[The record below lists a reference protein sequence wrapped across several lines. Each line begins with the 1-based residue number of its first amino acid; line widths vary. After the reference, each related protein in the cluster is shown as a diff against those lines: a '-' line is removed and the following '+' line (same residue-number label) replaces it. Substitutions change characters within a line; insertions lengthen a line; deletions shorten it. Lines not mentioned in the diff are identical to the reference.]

1 MKGTASLA
9 ALWTEAFEGLV
20 RARRMTSLSVALIAI
35 SIGLVG
41 AFFLVAENLR
51 GVVETVRDESAVTV
65 FLKPSVTDADRA
77 DLERVARESH
87 LVAKMKRVTPDE
99 ARARFSDWWRSLAAA
114 ARTLPTNPFPESL
127 ELDLDPSAVTSEA
140 LPGFLRNLAGH
151 RATEEVQFDVD
162 WIRRLRGAVQ
172 LAKAAGFVL
181 AALLTL
187 GAAFTIA
194 NVVRLTILLHRDEIE
209 ILRLVGAPEL
219 LIRGPFVLGGLVQ
232 GLLGAGLAV
241 GALWLVYRGV
251 IAWVAATKNAFLAVF
266 AVRFLP
272 GGTSLLLLLFGLTAG
287 LIGGLLAVRRKNLAG

>member
-1 MKGTASLA
+1 VKGAVSLG
-9 ALWTEAFEGLV
+9 ALWSETAESLV

-65 FLKPSVTDADRA
+65 FLRPGVTDADRA
-77 DLERVARESH
+77 DLERVARDSR
-87 LVAKMKRVTPDE
+87 LVAKTKRVTPE
-99 ARARFSDWWRSLAAA
+99 QARARFSDWWRSLAPA
-114 ARTLPTNPFPESL
+114 ARSLPTNPFPESL
-127 ELDLDPSAVTSEA
+127 ELELEPSAVASA
-140 LPGFLRNLAGH
+140 AIPGFLKNLAAH
-151 RATEEVQFDVD
+151 RAVEEVQFDVD

-172 LAKAAGFVL
+172 LAKIAGFVL

-219 LIRGPFVLGGLVQ
+219 LIRGPFVLGGLAQ
-232 GLLGAGLAV
+232 GFLGAALAV
-241 GALWLVYRGV
+241 GGLWLVYRGV
-251 IAWVAATKNAFLAVF
+251 IAWVAATKNAFLGVF

-272 GGTSLLLLLFGLTAG
+272 GSTSLLLLAFGVVAG
-287 LIGGLLAVRRKNLAG
+287 VVGGLLAVRRKNLAG

>member
-1 MKGTASLA
+1 VKGTASLG
-9 ALWTEAFEGLV
+9 ALVAEALEGLV

-51 GVVETVRDESAVTV
+51 GVVDTVRDESAVTV
-65 FLKPSVTDADRA
+65 FLKPGVTDADRA
-77 DLERVARESH
+77 DLERVARDSR
-87 LVAKMKRVTPDE
+87 LVARMKRVTPDE
-99 ARARFSDWWRSLAAA
+99 ARARFSDWWRSLAPA

-127 ELDLDPSAVTSEA
+127 EIDLEPSAVSSA
-140 LPGFLRNLAGH
+140 AVPGFLRNLSAH
-151 RATEEVQFDVD
+151 PAVEEVQFDVE

-172 LAKAAGFVL
+172 LAKVAGFVL
-181 AALLTL
+181 ALLLTL

-232 GLLGAGLAV
+232 GLAGAALAV
-241 GALWLVYRGV
+241 GGLWLVYRGV
-251 IAWVAATKNAFLAVF
+251 IAWVAATKNAFLGVF

-272 GGTSLLLLLFGLTAG
+272 GSTSLLLLLFGLTAG
-287 LIGGLLAVRRKNLAG
+287 VVGGLLAVRRRNLAG

>member
-1 MKGTASLA
+1 M
-9 ALWTEAFEGLV
+9 AF
-20 RARRMTSLSVALIAI
+20 LSVAPIAI

-65 FLKPSVTDADRA
+65 FLKPGVTDADRA
-77 DLERVARESH
+77 DLERVARDSR
-87 LVAKMKRVTPDE
+87 LVAKAKRVTPE
-99 ARARFSDWWRSLAAA
+99 QARARFSDWWRSLAPA

-127 ELDLDPSAVTSEA
+127 ELELEPSAVASEA
-140 LPGFLRNLAGH
+140 VPGFLKNLAAH
-151 RATEEVQFDVD
+151 RAVEEVQFDVD

-172 LAKAAGFVL
+172 LARIAGFVL

-219 LIRGPFVLGGLVQ
+219 LIRGPFVLGGLAQ
-232 GLLGAGLAV
+232 GLLGAAFAV
-241 GALWLVYRGV
+241 GGLWLVYRGV
-251 IAWVAATKNAFLAVF
+251 IAWVAATKNAFLGVF

-272 GGTSLLLLLFGLTAG
+272 GQTSLTLLLFGVAAG
-287 LIGGLLAVRRKNLAG
+287 VDGGLLAVRRKNLAG

>member
-1 MKGTASLA
+1 MKGATSVA
-9 ALWTEAFEGLV
+9 ALWSEAFEGLV
-20 RARRMTSLSVALIAI
+20 RARRMTSLSIALIAI

-41 AFFLVAENLR
+41 AFFLVAENLK

-65 FLKPSVTDADRA
+65 FLRPGVSDADRA
-77 DLERVARESH
+77 DLERVAKESR
-87 LVAKMKRVTPDE
+87 LVARMKRVTPDE
-99 ARARFSDWWRSLAAA
+99 ARARFSDWWRSLAPA
-114 ARTLPTNPFPESL
+114 ARSLPTNPFPESL
-127 ELDLDPSAVTSEA
+127 ELDLDPSAISSQAV
-140 LPGFLRNLAGH
+140 PGFLKNLAAH
-151 RATEEVQFDVD
+151 RAVEEVQFDVE

-172 LAKAAGFVL
+172 LAKAAAFVL

-232 GLLGAGLAV
+232 GLLGAVLAV
-241 GALWLVYRGV
+241 AGLWLVYRGV
-251 IAWVAATKNAFLAVF
+251 IAWVAATKNAFLSVF

-272 GGTSLLLLLFGLTAG
+272 GQTSLLLLLFGLTAG
-287 LIGGLLAVRRKNLAG
+287 VVGGLLAVRRKNLAG

>member
-9 ALWTEAFEGLV
+9 ALWSEAFEGLV
-20 RARRMTSLSVALIAI
+20 RARRMTSLSIALIAI

-65 FLKPSVTDADRA
+65 FLRPGVTDADRA
-77 DLERVARESH
+77 DLERVAKESR
-87 LVAKMKRVTPDE
+87 LVARMKRVTPE
-99 ARARFSDWWRSLAAA
+99 QARARFSDWWRSLAPA

-127 ELDLDPSAVTSEA
+127 ELDLDPSALSSEA
-140 LPGFLRNLAGH
+140 VPGFLKNLAAH
-151 RATEEVQFDVD
+151 RAVEEVQFDVE

-209 ILRLVGAPEL
+209 VLRLVGAPEL
-219 LIRGPFVLGGLVQ
+219 LIRGPFVLGGLAQ
-232 GLLGAGLAV
+232 GLLGAALAV
-241 GALWLVYRGV
+241 GGLWVVYRGV
-251 IAWVAATKNAFLAVF
+251 IAWVAATKNAFLGVF

-272 GGTSLLLLLFGLTAG
+272 GQTSLLLLLFGLTAG
-287 LIGGLLAVRRKNLAG
+287 VVGGLLAVRRKNLAG

>member
-1 MKGTASLA
+1 VKGAVSLG
-9 ALWTEAFEGLV
+9 ALWSETAESLV

-65 FLKPSVTDADRA
+65 FLRPGATDADRA
-77 DLERVARESH
+77 DLERVARDSR
-87 LVAKMKRVTPDE
+87 LVAKTKRVTPE
-99 ARARFSDWWRSLAAA
+99 QARARFSDWWRSLAPA
-114 ARTLPTNPFPESL
+114 ARSLPTNPFPESL
-127 ELDLDPSAVTSEA
+127 ELELEPSAVASEA
-140 LPGFLRNLAGH
+140 IPGFLKNLAAH
-151 RATEEVQFDVD
+151 RAVEEVQFDVD

-172 LAKAAGFVL
+172 LAKIAGFVL

-219 LIRGPFVLGGLVQ
+219 LIRGPFVLGGLAQ
-232 GLLGAGLAV
+232 GFLGAALAV
-241 GALWLVYRGV
+241 AGLWLVYRGV
-251 IAWVAATKNAFLAVF
+251 IAWVAATKNAFLGVF

-272 GGTSLLLLLFGLTAG
+272 GSTSLLLLAFGVVAG
-287 LIGGLLAVRRKNLAG
+287 VVGGLLAVRRRNLAG